1 MLLFGNDIL
10 HHYNNNIILE
20 LFFCVLS
27 GSGFIFG
34 VLTGLH
40 FVLYHLFT
48 LVMNL
53 REDAEKNIIFLCIEI

>member
-1 MLLFGNDIL
+1 
-10 HHYNNNIILE
+10 
-20 LFFCVLS
+20 VPS
-27 GSGFIFG
+27 GFGFIFG

-53 REDAEKNIIFLCIEI
+53 REDAEKNTI